1 MQTNLI
7 ELAEVFA
14 AFAPLFT
21 QPTYRKALSLVEGAI
36 LAVGSRTVASA
47 LRAVG
52 LQDDPRFSNYH
63 RVLNRA
69 RWDSRRAARILLHAL
84 VRTFAPAGQ
93 PLVFAVDDMI
103 ERRWGPQIKA
113 RGIYRDPVRS
123 SRGFFVK
130 TGGLRWVS
138 LMFLP
143 HVAWARRVW
152 GLPFLTV
159 LAPSEHFATELG
171 RRHKTIVD
179 WARQMILQLARWLP
193 DRRLIVL
200 MDLSYTGQKLLGAIR
215 GRVTV
220 VAQMRLDSRLHA
232 PPPPR
237 RPGQRGGVRKVGER
251 LPSLRDRLADPLTE
265 WICLRVSGWYSE
277 REVDLQI
284 ATGTALWYYPGNP
297 AIPIRWVIVRDPT
310 GRREPRAYL
319 STDPA
324 MDALEIIRL
333 YVRRWCVEVTFEET
347 RRHLGIETQR
357 QWSALAIARTTPC
370 LLGIFSLVALL
381 ADRLQQLQLLQVR
394 SSAWYPKTV
403 PTFSD
408 AIAAVRRQL
417 WLNRNLL
424 HSRSAAETYTIPEPL
439 LCRLAD
445 ALAYAA

>member
-1 MQTNLI
+1 MQTNLV

-21 QPTYRKALSLVEGAI
+21 QPTYRNALALLEGAI

-52 LQDDPRFSNYH
+52 LQDDRRFSNYH

-69 RWDSRRAARILLHAL
+69 RWDSRRAARILLHTL
-84 VRTFAPAGQ
+84 VRTFATAGQ
-93 PLVFAVDDMI
+93 PLVFAVDDMV

-113 RGIYRDPVRS
+113 RGVYRDPVRS

-159 LAPSEHFATELG
+159 LAPSKRYTTELS

-193 DRRLIVL
+193 EWQLIVL

-215 GRVTV
+215 GHVTV

-237 RPGQRGGVRKVGER
+237 RPRQRGGIRKVGER
-251 LPSLRDRLADPLTE
+251 LPSLKDRLADPLTG

-297 AIPIRWVIVRDPT
+297 AIPIRWVIVRDPA

-370 LLGIFSLVALL
+370 LLGLFSIVVLL
-381 ADRLQQLQLLQVR
+381 ADRLQQLKLLQVR
-394 SSAWYPKTV
+394 SAAWYPKTV

-417 WLNRNLL
+417 WVNRNLL
-424 HSRSAAETYTIPEPL
+424 QSRSGADPYTIPEPL
-439 LCRLAD
+439 LCRLVD

>member
-1 MQTNLI
+1 
-7 ELAEVFA
+7 
-14 AFAPLFT
+14 
-21 QPTYRKALSLVEGAI
+21 
-36 LAVGSRTVASA
+36 
-47 LRAVG
+47 
-52 LQDDPRFSNYH
+52 
-63 RVLNRA
+63 
-69 RWDSRRAARILLHAL
+69 
-84 VRTFAPAGQ
+84 
-93 PLVFAVDDMI
+93 
-103 ERRWGPQIKA
+103 
-113 RGIYRDPVRS
+113 
-123 SRGFFVK
+123 
-130 TGGLRWVS
+130 
-138 LMFLP
+138 
-143 HVAWARRVW
+143 VW

-159 LAPSEHFATELG
+159 LAPSKRYTTELS

-193 DRRLIVL
+193 EWQLIVL

-215 GRVTV
+215 GHVTV

-237 RPGQRGGVRKVGER
+237 RPRQRGGIRKVGER
-251 LPSLRDRLADPLTE
+251 LPSLKDRLADPLTG

-297 AIPIRWVIVRDPT
+297 AIPIRWVIVRDPA

-370 LLGIFSLVALL
+370 LLGLFSIVVLL
-381 ADRLQQLQLLQVR
+381 ADRLQQLKLLQVR
-394 SSAWYPKTV
+394 SAAWYPKTV

-417 WLNRNLL
+417 WVNRNLL
-424 HSRSAAETYTIPEPL
+424 QSRSGADPYTIPEPL
-439 LCRLAD
+439 LCRLVD